1 MLKSCGGM
9 LWWECKLLQPL
20 WKTIGRF
27 LKKTKCRSRPH
38 HLTISLLGIY
48 LDKTVT
54 QKDKCTPI
62 FIAAVFR
69 IAKTWWQSKYSLTED
84 WIKKLR
90 HIYTME
96 EHSHKNDKNN
106 AFAATWMQLK
116 NIMLSEASKRQ
127 LPYDITYML
136 NI

>member
-1 MLKSCGGM
+1 
-9 LWWECKLLQPL
+9 
-20 WKTIGRF
+20 
-27 LKKTKCRSRPH
+27 
-38 HLTISLLGIY
+38 
-48 LDKTVT
+48 
-54 QKDKCTPI
+54 
-62 FIAAVFR
+62 
-69 IAKTWWQSKYSLTED
+69 
-84 WIKKLR
+84 
-90 HIYTME
+90 ME